1 MSTVVVQADNFH
13 SNNEPKKKEIVRL
26 RRRTKFVG
34 YFGSDSKCKR
44 DRNLD
49 VAPETYAYL
58 EGPCH
63 NLIYLKI

>member
-1 MSTVVVQADNFH
+1 MN
-13 SNNEPKKKEIVRL
+13 PKKKEIVRL